1 MVERY
6 LARALTPA
14 MQPQAFSLEACGRA
28 RLQPCRNLRPF
39 LFCHYC
45 FSGEESAF
53 AGVPRSRDL

>member
-39 LFCHYC
+39 LFCH
-45 FSGEESAF
+45 SE
-53 AGVPRSRDL
+53 PL